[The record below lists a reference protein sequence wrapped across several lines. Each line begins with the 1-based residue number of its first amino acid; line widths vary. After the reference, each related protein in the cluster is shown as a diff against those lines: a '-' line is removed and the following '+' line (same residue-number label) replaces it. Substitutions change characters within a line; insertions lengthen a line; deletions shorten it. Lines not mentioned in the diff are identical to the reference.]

1 MKTSKIIAK
10 LLVRLVFI
18 LILIAAIWITQN
30 NDKLK
35 GLGYIK
41 LNQWA
46 LIYPVLLIAGFIG
59 FLIASA
65 VKKYNNME
73 LNLLLI
79 VNTVMLIIYAMAVFF
94 RISAGPPTP

>member
-18 LILIAAIWITQN
+18 LILVAAVWITQN

-41 LNQWA
+41 LNDWTI
-46 LIYPVLLIAGFIG
+46 IYPVLLIAGFIG
-59 FLIASA
+59 FSIATA
-65 VKKYNNME
+65 IKKYNSLD

-94 RISAGPPTP
+94 RIASYH

>member
-18 LILIAAIWITQN
+18 LILAAAWWITQN

-41 LNQWA
+41 LNQWT
-46 LIYPVLLIAGFIG
+46 LVYPVLLIAGFIG
-59 FLIASA
+59 LLITAA
-65 VKKYNNME
+65 VKKYNSMDI
-73 LNLLLI
+73 NLLLI
-79 VNTVMLIIYAMAVFF
+79 VNTVMLLIYAMAVFF
-94 RISAGPPTP
+94 RIAQ

>member
-18 LILIAAIWITQN
+18 LLLVAAVWITQN

-41 LNQWA
+41 LNQWT
-46 LIYPVLLIAGFIG
+46 LVYPLLLIAGFIG
-59 FLIASA
+59 LLIASA
-65 VKKYNNME
+65 VKKYNSMD

-94 RISAGPPTP
+94 KIAYPAA